1 MMIGWSFASRKPAR
15 RGQGGSARVGVAGWG
30 DGGVRCGCGLGAR
43 GGGALTAV
51 GLCLVVGRCRLHRA
65 GAAGG
70 RRPSPLANLGPQRE
84 LEVVG
89 SRSIR
94 SILDPRLARSS
105 TPARWAP
112 TIGPHRRQSPHAR
125 GTAGRT
131 LEVSTWSKGG
141 FAETTKVYAVQ
152 RPGTN

>member
-65 GAAGG
+65 GAWGG
-70 RRPSPLANLGPQRE
+70 RRRLHRAGGGRE
-84 LEVVG
+84 TG
-89 SRSIR
+89 NSKSK
-94 SILDPRLARSS
+94 S
-105 TPARWAP
+105 
-112 TIGPHRRQSPHAR
+112 QSEADR
-125 GTAGRT
+125 GQAGRAT
-131 LEVSTWSKGG
+131 VT
-141 FAETTKVYAVQ
+141 Q
-152 RPGTN
+152 RH